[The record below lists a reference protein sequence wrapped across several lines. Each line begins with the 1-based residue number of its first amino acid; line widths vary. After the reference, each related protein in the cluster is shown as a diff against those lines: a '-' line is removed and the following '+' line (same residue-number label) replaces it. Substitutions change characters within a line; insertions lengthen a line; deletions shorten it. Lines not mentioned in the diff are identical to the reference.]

1 MGLFNIDCNNGKL
14 LCDKNQY
21 KETTFWEKVK
31 LNLYLV
37 ICSEC
42 RSYTKN
48 NNKLSKAIKNKEVY
62 TVSVSDKESLKQKLQ
77 EQLNAQK

>member
-1 MGLFNIDCNNGKL
+1 MGLFNINCNNGKL

-21 KETTFWEKVK
+21 KETSLWEKIK
-31 LNLYLV
+31 LNFYLV

-42 RSYTKN
+42 RSYTSKN
-48 NNKLSKAIKNKEVY
+48 VKLTKTLKKKQFIN
-62 TVSVSDKESLKQKLQ
+62 VSSSEKDVLKQRLQ